1 MKIEWKKAVGL
12 AAAVAMLVPMAAC
25 GANGGDSNASG
36 ESKPSQTQSANL
48 TVWGPSED
56 SEWLKDMEEA
66 FGKAHPEYKV
76 TWKNSVV
83 AEGDA
88 AKTVKTDPTAA
99 ADVYMFAND
108 QLGDLLNQNAIAPVN
123 DVVAQQVKEQNS
135 QTMVDSVTGTD
146 GKIYG
151 VPYTSNTYFMYYNK
165 DKFSADDVKS
175 LDTML
180 EKGKVAYPLQNSW
193 YIPAFYLGA
202 GMTMFGS
209 KGTDAKAGIDFGPN
223 ADAVSESLVKL
234 VANPNFTN
242 DDGTLGLAGLKNGT
256 LDAYFSG
263 SWDAANVQK
272 ALGDKYGAAT
282 VPTFKAGGKDY
293 QMKALAGSKAIGM
306 NPNTKAPEV
315 ASAFAAFLGSTEAQK
330 KHWEMRQIIPSDKT
344 LTNLEGMSTSP
355 YVQAQLDTIAKT
367 SVAQPTISAMA
378 AWWTPAETFGKAL
391 VSKQVNDGNVKQKTA
406 DFMASVKKDV
416 ANKQ

>member
-1 MKIEWKKAVGL
+1 MKIEWKKVVGL
-12 AAAVAMLVPMAAC
+12 GAAVAMLVPMAAC
-25 GANGGDSNASG
+25 GGSNSG
-36 ESKPSQTQSANL
+36 SSESTPTETQSVNL

-56 SEWLKDMEEA
+56 AEWLKDMEAA
-66 FGKAHPEYKV
+66 FEKAHPEYKV

-88 AKTVKTDPTAA
+88 AKTVKTDPSAA

-108 QLGDLLNQNAIAPVN
+108 QLGDLLDQNAIAPVN
-123 DVVAQQVKEQNS
+123 DEVAKQVKEQNS

-165 DKFSADDVKS
+165 SKFSADDVKS

-180 EKGKVAYPLQNSW
+180 EKGKVAYPLSNSW

-202 GMTMFGS
+202 GMTMFGD
-209 KGTDAKAGIDFGPN
+209 KGTDAKAGIDFGDN
-223 ADAVSESLVKL
+223 ADAVSEALVKL

-242 DDGTLGLAGLKNGT
+242 DDGTLGLAGLKSGAV
-256 LDAYFSG
+256 DAYFSG
-263 SWDAANVQK
+263 SWDAENVKK
-272 ALGDKYGAAT
+272 ALGDNYAAAT
-282 VPTFKAGGKDY
+282 VPTFKAGDKDY
-293 QMKALAGSKAIGM
+293 QMKALAGSKAVGF
-306 NPNTKAPEV
+306 NPNSKAPEA
-315 ASAFAAFLGSTEAQK
+315 ASAFAAYLGSTEAQK
-330 KHWEMRQIIPSDKT
+330 KHWEMRQIIPSDKS
-344 LTNLEGMSTSP
+344 LTDLDGMKTSP

-391 VSKQVNDGNVKQKTA
+391 VSKQVNEGNVKQKTA
-406 DFMASVKKDV
+406 DFIASVKKDV